1 MCSTDRNFN
10 TKDDY
15 AKHADLMN
23 IASDLTVEIFGD
35 KGKHARGTLGASS
48 TLLILPWRSRLF

>member
-48 TLLILPWRSRLF
+48 TSG